1 VATRRRWAF
10 LILAGVVILLDQAS
24 KEVMTVFLAPRRSV
38 TVIPGLFDLTYVRNS
53 GAVFG
58 LFRDL
63 TSPWRGLLLTLVPL
77 VAVGVILALALRTPG
92 ERRRPL
98 AALGLI
104 LGGAIGNLIDR
115 VRFGSVVDFL
125 DVYIGSLHW
134 PAFNLAD
141 SAICIGVSLLLLDMA
156 SQPAGNDAPAGHD
169 GPVLPSTA
177 RER

>member
-1 VATRRRWAF
+1 
-10 LILAGVVILLDQAS
+10 
-24 KEVMTVFLAPRRSV
+24 
-38 TVIPGLFDLTYVRNS
+38 
-53 GAVFG
+53 
-58 LFRDL
+58 
-63 TSPWRGLLLTLVPL
+63 
-77 VAVGVILALALRTPG
+77 VILALALRTPG